1 MLIYSVYCITLSLV
15 NFYCMLCFCI
25 LKVWMSVLA
34 VLTIEF
40 ARTIA
45 LALTISEFSKKFTDR
60 FLLPIV
66 KKATPAEYQ
75 VCI

>member
-1 MLIYSVYCITLSLV
+1 MSQ
-15 NFYCMLCFCI
+15 
-25 LKVWMSVLA
+25 VWLSVLA

-40 ARTIA
+40 AKTIA

-60 FLLPIV
+60 LVLPIV

-75 VCI
+75 VCIDELLLAFTQYSSWKD

>member
-1 MLIYSVYCITLSLV
+1 
-15 NFYCMLCFCI
+15 
-25 LKVWMSVLA
+25 MSVLA

-45 LALTISEFSKKFTDR
+45 LALTSEFSKKFTDR